1 MSIDELSAVLTCL
14 ILAGLAVFQG
24 ALIAGAPLGRMA
36 WGGQHNVLPPRLRI
50 ASAASIATYGLFA
63 YVALAKANF
72 APSLIN
78 ESFTAVLTWVLT
90 AYFTLGV
97 VLNGVSRSKSERLV
111 MTPLAFILAAL
122 YLTLAMH

>member
-1 MSIDELSAVLTCL
+1 MSIGEFSAVLTCV
-14 ILAGLAVFQG
+14 ILTGLAVFQG

-50 ASAASIATYGLFA
+50 ASAASIATYALFA
-63 YVALAKANF
+63 YIALAKANF

-78 ESFTAVLTWVLT
+78 ESFTAVLAWVLT
-90 AYFTLGV
+90 AYFTVGV
-97 VLNGVSRSKSERLV
+97 LLNGISRSKSERQV

-122 YLTLAMH
+122 YLTLALN